1 MIRAVRDDGAVTV
14 KHATASVFVFCRLA
28 REWRI
33 GLIRHPRFGR
43 LMMPGGH
50 VEADESQAE
59 AALREVAEESG
70 LAVRLVDAP
79 SAPLPPGYARRRV
92 ALPWWIVEHP
102 VPADN
107 HLAEPH
113 IHVDHLYV
121 AQARG
126 PEPVTEPAHPF
137 GWYAAAELPGLAMFE
152 DARILA
158 LALLGSLERH
168 PVSSPGHR
176 KVSPE
181 PEGGPAEPEGS
192 PADRQD
198 DLDDPQGGPGEP
210 AEVLTAAAILAWP
223 GDLPGRLAR

>member
-1 MIRAVRDDGAVTV
+1 VRHDVAVTV
-14 KHATASVFVFCRLA
+14 KHATASVFVFCRMA
-28 REWRI
+28 QGWRI

-50 VEADESQAE
+50 VEPDESQAE

-79 SAPLPPGYARRRV
+79 SAPLPEGFARPRV
-92 ALPWWIVEHP
+92 PQPWWIVEHP

-107 HLAEPH
+107 HLAESH

-126 PEPVTEPAHPF
+126 AEPVTEPAHPF
-137 GWYAAAELPGLAMFE
+137 GWYAAAELPALAMFD

-158 LALLGSLERH
+158 LALLGSLDRRQ
-168 PVSSPGHR
+168 VSSPGD
-176 KVSPE
+176 PE
-181 PEGGPAEPEGS
+181 SGPGD
-192 PADRQD
+192 PADS
-198 DLDDPQGGPGEP
+198 
-210 AEVLTAAAILAWP
+210 LTAAAILGWP
-223 GDLPGRLAR
+223 G